1 MLEEVRLEY
10 EDQLKKYEGN
20 LKVSKSTIEELEA
33 RHSEDTDYIAS
44 LRDQVWGYLLRRRSR
59 SLS

>member
-44 LRDQVWGYLLRRRSR
+44 LRDQV
-59 SLS
+59 